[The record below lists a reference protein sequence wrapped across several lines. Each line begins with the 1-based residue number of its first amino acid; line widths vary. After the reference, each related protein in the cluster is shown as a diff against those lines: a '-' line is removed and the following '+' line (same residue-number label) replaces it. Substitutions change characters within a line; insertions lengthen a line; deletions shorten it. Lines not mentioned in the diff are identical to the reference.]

1 MDKGSERMVAMTEGA
16 IGWMIFNHPARHNA
30 VSMAMWQGGGRLS
43 EGFKADPAVRA
54 IIVTGAGERAF
65 VSGADISEFGEK
77 RATPAAI
84 AEYDAVG
91 ERASQLLE
99 AVAKPTIAMIRG
111 YCIGGGVDFGL
122 RWCFCNPPPAA
133 AVVAPAPAPRPRLPF
148 LHWVPRSGGVGAA

>member
-1 MDKGSERMVAMTEGA
+1 MVAMTEGA

-30 VSMAMWQGGGRLS
+30 VSMAMWQGVVRIL
-43 EGFKADPAVRA
+43 EAFKADPAVRA

-91 ERASQLLE
+91 EHASQLVE
-99 AVAKPTIAMIRG
+99 TVTKPTI
-111 YCIGGGVDFGL
+111 
-122 RWCFCNPPPAA
+122 
-133 AVVAPAPAPRPRLPF
+133 
-148 LHWVPRSGGVGAA
+148 